1 MENDLVQAE
10 NGELNG
16 RQAPA
21 GEFTGLVSLQL
32 ADLIQMVCLSRWD
45 LIVRVSS
52 AQGRGTIQIREGRI
66 DHAQTDTLQGD
77 QAFFEMFRWTDGQF
91 EMLPYKATEV
101 NSMGKPWEHLLLE
114 AMRQRDEALSKK
126 AGVAREELEEEGESK
141 PLDCSGLEGALD
153 GFGLGAELSVAPAD
167 APSDSELFREPL
179 ARSRLKA
186 LVVEDSPFFA
196 RQLQKTLEGDGDIE
210 VVAIAKNGQE
220 ALDVLSSSVQVD
232 VVTLDVEMPV
242 MPGGTALKHIMI
254 RHRVPAIVIS
264 AFQPKAMGQIF
275 EYMELGAV
283 DFISKPG
290 AGDNVESFGHQL
302 RELARKA
309 SSAKLAHFRRLRK
322 NAPPPASCDRAPCP
336 CEDPPDILLVLGA
349 EGAYVDWLRIPWSQL
364 CEGRL
369 VVGLQKLPRP
379 FLSQFCQLIE
389 TRVGVTT
396 IPLTDG
402 STVQQG
408 GLYLGNAECPVEMKL
423 TGGGALEIE
432 ERCDKTVPW
441 QDGIQL
447 WIRHLA
453 DLTGQRLNV
462 LCFSAAHQLGPELI
476 EHLMNREARMILP
489 PRDTIMLPELQDGIQ
504 PYAHLMPQQ
513 VLVSAPENL
522 LEVLA
527 RNE

>member
-1 MENDLVQAE
+1 MQAE

-16 RQAPA
+16 RQVPA

-91 EMLPYKATEV
+91 EMLPYKATEL

-126 AGVAREELEEEGESK
+126 AGLARDDLEGDEELAQ
-141 PLDCSGLEGALD
+141 PDCSGLEG
-153 GFGLGAELSVAPAD
+153 GFEAFGFGAELPAVCPT
-167 APSDSELFREPL
+167 ATFDSGPASEPH
-179 ARSRLKA
+179 AGSRLKA

-220 ALDVLSSSVQVD
+220 ALDILSSTAQVD

-254 RHRVPAIVIS
+254 RHRVPALVIS
-264 AFQPKAMGQIF
+264 AFQPNAMGQIF

-290 AGDNVESFGHQL
+290 AGDNIENFGRQL
-302 RELARKA
+302 RGLARKA
-309 SSAKLAHFRRLRK
+309 SSAELAHFRRLRK
-322 NAPPPASCDRAPCP
+322 NCVPTTSCDPAPGSD
-336 CEDPPDILLVLGA
+336 EGPPNILLVLGA
-349 EGAYVDWLRIPWSQL
+349 EGAYVDWLRMPWSRL
-364 CEGRL
+364 CQGRL
-369 VVGLQKLPRP
+369 VVGLQQLPRP

-389 TRVGVTT
+389 SRVGVPTV
-396 IPLTDG
+396 PLTNG
-402 STVQQG
+402 STVRDG
-408 GLYLGNAECPVEMKL
+408 GLFLGNGGSPVAVRLSEA
-423 TGGGALEIE
+423 GALEVE
-432 ERCDKTVPW
+432 ERCDEAIPW
-441 QDGIQL
+441 QEGIQL

-453 DLTGQRLNV
+453 DLAGRRLSV
-462 LCFSAAHQLGPELI
+462 LCLSAAHQLAPELI
-476 EHLMNREARMILP
+476 EHIMNREARLILP
-489 PRDTIMLPELQDGIQ
+489 PRDCIMLPELQDGIQ
-504 PYAHLMPQQ
+504 PYAHVMPHQ
-513 VLVSAPENL
+513 VLVSSPENL

-527 RNE
+527 GNE